1 MQLSG
6 YRCSRFPSLLQDLL
20 EIQFSTNG
28 QQSTSDSAWSKTVVR
43 PASGSALAFKHVS
56 FATLRVQGPSEQTL
70 IDLRVLS
77 IRSALGTSVNI
88 EPLKGEYR

>member
-1 MQLSG
+1 
-6 YRCSRFPSLLQDLL
+6 
-20 EIQFSTNG
+20 
-28 QQSTSDSAWSKTVVR
+28 VR

-56 FATLRVQGPSEQTL
+56 FATVRVQGPSEQTL